1 MDYPEFFELLINN
14 YLKYLLALILAI
26 VFYFPFIK
34 RQFISI
40 FDPFFLS
47 QIYSVFACSVVF
59 FLMIMESM
67 SSRLFYVYFFTQLLF
82 FIGLNIT
89 KPPSINRNI
98 KRDFIES
105 SYQIRYIKV
114 VFLLCFCLY
123 FIFQMYSYSRFGI
136 PIFAESRLNIYD
148 SDFISKVLKRINEG
162 SSPLLVF
169 FTIVVLVNK
178 RVGQKFKLLG
188 WAAMIFILVTSVLS
202 GARSAVLTL
211 VTAYFCIA
219 LYSKYKFGFPE
230 IWMKLYGVKW
240 MLIGFM
246 VIVVIFV
253 VLLGGNNGVNP
264 IYFIGYRLVASG
276 DCFFMSYPNNVIDN
290 IWQTSHNIVIELFAS
305 PLRMIGL
312 IQESDM
318 PESIGFTIMKYHNP
332 HIEFRGPNPRHN
344 IFGYLLFGVP
354 GCYIYSFIIGSLY
367 SVSRN
372 LVLKMS
378 KTYFWQMAIYFL
390 LMIAFSSIEGDYYTF
405 LSILLNIIIIGVPIM
420 LISSLLAIKSI
431 KNETFSDGD
440 LAKL

>member
-1 MDYPEFFELLINN
+1 MDYPEFFELLITNFA
-14 YLKYLLALILAI
+14 KYFLALLLSLI
-26 VFYFPFIK
+26 FYFPFIK

-59 FLMIMESM
+59 FLMIMNSM
-67 SSRLFYVYFFTQLLF
+67 SMRLFTVYFFTQLLF

-89 KPPSINRNI
+89 NPPLVYRNI
-98 KRDFIES
+98 QRNFVETP
-105 SYQIRYIKV
+105 YQIRYIKII
-114 VFLLCFCLY
+114 FLLCFSLY
-123 FIFQMYSYSRFGI
+123 FVFQMYSYARFGI

-148 SDFISKVLKRINEG
+148 SDFLSKVLKRINEG

-169 FTIVVLVNK
+169 FTILILLNK
-178 RVGQKFKLLG
+178 RVSSKFKFLG
-188 WAAMIFILVTSVLS
+188 WGAIIFILITSILS

-219 LYSKYKFGFPE
+219 LYSKYKLGFPE
-230 IWMKLYGVKW
+230 AWKRLYNLKWKL
-240 MLIGFM
+240 ISFM
-246 VIVVIFV
+246 VLVVILV
-253 VLLGGNNGVNP
+253 VLIGGNNGVNP
-264 IYFIGYRLVASG
+264 IFFIGYRLVASG

-290 IWQTSHNIVIELFAS
+290 IWQNSHNILIELFAS

-312 IQESDM
+312 IQETDM

-344 IFGYLLFGVP
+344 IFGYLLFGQP

-367 SVSRN
+367 SISRN
-372 LVLKMS
+372 LILKMS
-378 KTYFWQMAIYFL
+378 KTYYWQMAIYFL
-390 LMIAFSSIEGDYYTF
+390 LMIAFSTIEGDYYTF

-420 LISSLLAIKSI
+420 LISSILAIKSI
-431 KNETFSDGD
+431 KNETYSNSD
-440 LAKL
+440 LT